1 VLLYSLKL
9 LTNAPKSSHMMCA
22 MHRKWFLNAGHL
34 IREASRV
41 ESGIQVI
48 ERLEDVKSVVIS
60 SKRQSASSKQ

>member
-1 VLLYSLKL
+1 
-9 LTNAPKSSHMMCA
+9 MCA
-22 MHRKWFLNAGHL
+22 MHRKWFLIAGHL